1 MISTAGTNGT
11 ILDSRL
17 LADIG
22 AHAAALDRG
31 DDSSRRSFAALG
43 AAGVLGVGA
52 PGNAHGRLPQMA
64 SVIAEISG
72 VCMSTAFSVW
82 AHRMVVEY
90 LLTVGTPFG
99 IAAVHPLLDGTALG
113 VTAMAAAFKD
123 AAGCGTLELTASP
136 VKGGYELSGR
146 IRWASNLHPD
156 SLLVTAART
165 RTGEKLVVALP
176 LHTPGVTVGDHLDL
190 LALGSTASSSLVL
203 EGVRIT
209 GQQVLSENF
218 EVFLTAVR
226 PTFLLLQS
234 AMCLG
239 LARASV
245 AQSQLALTG
254 VNYVFTA
261 DVDGVAGEITVAER
275 TLAAMAAA
283 IGKANEPKS
292 TEFLWLRLTAAE
304 LASASTALELRTAGG
319 QGYASRTAASRRYR
333 EAAFIPVQSPSEAQ
347 LRWELG
353 RCT

>member
-1 MISTAGTNGT
+1 MTSITGAPASSLGSA
-11 ILDSRL
+11 L
-17 LADIG
+17 LADIR
-22 AHAAALDRG
+22 AHAGALDCG
-31 DDSSRRSFAALG
+31 DDSSRRSFPALG
-43 AAGVLGVGA
+43 AAGLLGLGA
-52 PGNAHGRLPQMA
+52 PGNTGGRLPEMA

-82 AHRMVVEY
+82 ANRMVVEY
-90 LLTVGTPFG
+90 LLTAGTLFG
-99 IAAVHPLLDGTALG
+99 IAAVRPLLAGTALG
-113 VTAMAAAFKD
+113 VTGMAAAFKD

-136 VKGGYELSGR
+136 IEGGYELSGR

-165 RTGEKLVVALP
+165 QTGEKLMVALP
-176 LHTPGVTVGDHLDL
+176 LNTPGVSVGDHLDL

-203 EGVRIT
+203 DGVRIT
-209 GQQVLSENF
+209 AEQVLSENF
-218 EVFLTAVR
+218 GAFLTAVR

-245 AQSQLALTG
+245 AQSQLELTG
-254 VNYVFTA
+254 VNSVFTA

-275 TLAAMAAA
+275 TLTAMAAA
-283 IGKANEPKS
+283 IGNANEPTS
-292 TEFLWLRLTAAE
+292 TELLWLRLTAAE

-319 QGYASRTAASRRYR
+319 KGYASRTAASRRYR

-353 RCT
+353 RSA

>member
-1 MISTAGTNGT
+1 MTSTAGAPASS
-11 ILDSRL
+11 LDFEL
-17 LADIG
+17 LADIR
-22 AHAAALDRG
+22 AHAGALDCG

-43 AAGVLGVGA
+43 AAGLLGLGA
-52 PGNAHGRLPQMA
+52 PGNADGRLPEMA

-82 AHRMVVEY
+82 ANRMVVEY
-90 LLTVGTPFG
+90 LLTAGTPFG
-99 IAAVHPLLDGTALG
+99 IAAVHPLLEGTALG
-113 VTAMAAAFKD
+113 VTGMAAAFKD

-136 VKGGYELSGR
+136 VKGEYELSGR
-146 IRWASNLHPD
+146 IRWASNLYPD

-165 RTGEKLVVALP
+165 ETGERLIVVLP
-176 LHTPGVTVGDHLDL
+176 LNTPGVTVGDRFDL

-203 EGVRIT
+203 EGVRIAA
-209 GQQVLSENF
+209 GQVLSENF
-218 EVFLTAVR
+218 GAFLAAVR

-245 AQSQLALTG
+245 AQSQLGLTG
-254 VNYVFTA
+254 VNCVFTA

-275 TLAAMAAA
+275 TLTAMAAA
-283 IGKANEPKS
+283 IGDANEPTS
-292 TEFLWLRLTAAE
+292 TELLWLRLTAAE
-304 LASASTALELRTAGG
+304 LASVSTALELRTAGG
-319 QGYASRTAASRRYR
+319 NGYASRAAASRRYR

-353 RCT
+353 RSA

>member
-1 MISTAGTNGT
+1 MTVPAEA
-11 ILDSRL
+11 SRL
-17 LADIG
+17 LVPP
-22 AHAAALDRG
+22 
-31 DDSSRRSFAALG
+31 
-43 AAGVLGVGA
+43 GVLGLGA
-52 PGNAHGRLPQMA
+52 PGNADGWLPQMA
-64 SVIAEISG
+64 SVIAEISR

-82 AHRMVVEY
+82 ANRMVVEY
-90 LLTVGTPFG
+90 LLTAGTPFG

-146 IRWASNLHPD
+146 IRWASNLYPD

-165 RTGEKLVVALP
+165 ETGEKLIVALP
-176 LHTPGVTVGDHLDL
+176 MNTPGVSVGDHLDL

-209 GQQVLSENF
+209 AEQVLSENF
-218 EVFLTAVR
+218 GAFLTAVR

-245 AQSQLALTG
+245 AQSQLGRTG
-254 VNYVFTA
+254 VNCVFTA

-275 TLAAMAAA
+275 TLTAMAAS
-283 IGKANEPKS
+283 IGDANEPTSK
-292 TEFLWLRLTAAE
+292 ELLWLRLTVAE

-319 QGYASRTAASRRYR
+319 
-333 EAAFIPVQSPSEAQ
+333 
-347 LRWELG
+347 
-353 RCT
+353 

>member
-1 MISTAGTNGT
+1 MTSAAGTNGT
-11 ILDSRL
+11 ILDSQL

-22 AHAAALDRG
+22 AHAAALDCG

-43 AAGVLGVGA
+43 AAGVLGLGA
-52 PGNAHGRLPQMA
+52 PGNADGWLPQMA
-64 SVIAEISG
+64 SVIAEISR

-82 AHRMVVEY
+82 ANRMVVEY

-99 IAAVHPLLDGTALG
+99 IAAVRPLLDGTALG

-136 VKGGYELSGR
+136 VKGEYELSGR
-146 IRWASNLHPD
+146 IMWASNLYPD
-156 SLLVTAART
+156 SLVVTAART
-165 RTGEKLVVALP
+165 ETGKKLIVALP
-176 LHTPGVTVGDHLDL
+176 MNTPGVSVGDHLDL

-209 GQQVLSENF
+209 AQQVLSENF
-218 EVFLTAVR
+218 GAFLTAVR

-245 AQSQLALTG
+245 AQSQLGLTG
-254 VNYVFTA
+254 VNCVFTA

-275 TLAAMAAA
+275 TLTAMAAA
-283 IGKANEPKS
+283 IGDANEPTSK
-292 TEFLWLRLTAAE
+292 ELLWLRLTAAE

-319 QGYASRTAASRRYR
+319 
-333 EAAFIPVQSPSEAQ
+333 
-347 LRWELG
+347 
-353 RCT
+353 